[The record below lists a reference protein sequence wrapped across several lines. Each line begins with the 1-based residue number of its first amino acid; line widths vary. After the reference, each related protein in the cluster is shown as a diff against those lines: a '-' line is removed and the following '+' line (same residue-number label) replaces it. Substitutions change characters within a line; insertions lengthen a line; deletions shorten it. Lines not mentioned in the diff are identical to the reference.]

1 MRKLFGTVLTLALV
15 MGAVSAHA
23 TTVVVPDPSPQP
35 YIFYGTGDASVTY
48 DGVLFTQQAA
58 LGGASLFDVGPLF
71 SGDPAVLSS
80 QEASYGVENILV
92 TLPSSATSFSVEYGT
107 FDGSA
112 VTFALSNGQT
122 FTQGS
127 TGSGYLTPDFFSYS
141 GAAYDWVEI
150 TSPDF
155 VMNINYITYNGSTT
169 TPEPGTLVM
178 LGSGILAA
186 AGGLRRR
193 FAA

>member
-1 MRKLFGTVLTLALV
+1 MRKIFGTILMLMLAF
-15 MGAVSAHA
+15 GAASAFA

-35 YIFYGTGDASVTY
+35 YIFYGQGDASVVY
-48 DGVLFTQQAA
+48 DGVLFQQQAA
-58 LGGASLFDVGPLF
+58 ISPNSNLFDVGPLF

-80 QEASYGVENILV
+80 QEGDLENILI
-92 TLPSSATSFSVEYGT
+92 TLPTSSSNFSVEYGT
-107 FDGSA
+107 FDGSD
-112 VTFALSNGQT
+112 VTFLLSNGMS

-141 GAAYDWVEI
+141 GGPITSVLI

-155 VMNINYITYNGSTT
+155 VLNINYITYNGST

-178 LGSGILAA
+178 LGSGVLAA
-186 AGGLRRR
+186 AGALRRR